1 VKSNVEYLDTIRELY
16 AAVSGSA
23 LPEELSEASLL
34 RDVGV
39 SSLMAITLISQQ
51 LENTGQDPSDID
63 VDWLEFLDTFG
74 GLIMVLRNIDVMAD
88 SATA

>member
-1 VKSNVEYLDTIRELY
+1 MKSNVEYLVTIRELY
-16 AAVSGSA
+16 SAVSGSA

-39 SSLMAITLISQQ
+39 SSLMAITLIAQQ
-51 LENTGQDPSDID
+51 LESTGQDPSDID
-63 VDWLEFLDTFG
+63 VDWLELLDTFG

-88 SATA
+88 CATA